1 MVWLTSFQVG
11 QNDRECLV
19 SQWAPLLLR
28 LPPGPTPQSPLQT
41 GDGSSQW
48 NMGRKNTS
56 YFLIWPWEIFW
67 EILLMF
73 SLPISFGKGG
83 PQVLEEGMAIRQE
96 EPGFLNKVVEQTSFP
111 PNSHHQIQNK
121 LYYTKPLKQWD
132 LGSITT
138 NKASGGDEFQL
149 NISNPKRWCCES
161 AALNMPANL
170 ENSAVAMVKKISFHS
185 IPKKGNDKECSSC
198 HTIAFISHARK

>member
-132 LGSITT
+132 CLLWRLTY
-138 NKASGGDEFQL
+138 GDSVKQLLFQTQNWISEF
-149 NISNPKRWCCES
+149 SHMHTCR
-161 AALNMPANL
+161 
-170 ENSAVAMVKKISFHS
+170 HS
-185 IPKKGNDKECSSC
+185 
-198 HTIAFISHARK
+198 